1 MSVVTAT
8 ILSDGRK
15 IDPTYELLSV
25 DITKEV
31 NRIPTAQVVVLDGD
45 VAKQDFPVSNSR
57 YFEPGKQI
65 EIKLRYEGERQD
77 VTVFKWVVIRH
88 GIEASGLDSLLTV
101 ELKDAAVKLTLSRK
115 SAVYREQ
122 TDGDVIGTIIRNSGL
137 TKGQW
142 AATQLKHPE
151 IVQYYCTDWDFMLS
165 RAETLGLLVVVDDGV
180 VSLRHIA
187 LSGRAKHTFAYG
199 TDEIYNFAMEA
210 DASHQYAAVH
220 SLGWDMKSHKTLT
233 SRAKAFTLSQGN
245 LRGDSLAN
253 AIGFAPYT
261 QTSLVP
267 LAPQELQA
275 WADAAMVRS
284 RMSLIRGRVSVAGV
298 ADLKPMDVVKLTG
311 MGKRFNG
318 SALVTGVRHRV
329 DQHGWQTDV
338 QLGLAAE
345 AFSKQTDIVDAPAAG
360 LLPAVTGLQVGII
373 HAFADDPDKAFR
385 VKVLMPSI
393 EGKPGE
399 GKHEAIWA
407 RLAFPDAGKDRGY
420 FFQPEPGDE
429 VVVGF
434 FNNDPRQAV
443 VLGALYG
450 SKNTPKNFKLTQ
462 DNVEKGIVTKKG
474 TTIKFVDKEKA
485 SVCIETPKKNT
496 IVLDDDAEKVEVVD
510 QHGNKITMSKDGI
523 LIKSAK
529 DVKIDASGNV
539 EIKGQKVD
547 VQ

>member
-1 MSVVTAT
+1 
-8 ILSDGRK
+8 
-15 IDPTYELLSV
+15 
-25 DITKEV
+25 
-31 NRIPTAQVVVLDGD
+31 
-45 VAKQDFPVSNSR
+45 
-57 YFEPGKQI
+57 
-65 EIKLRYEGERQD
+65 
-77 VTVFKWVVIRH
+77 
-88 GIEASGLDSLLTV
+88 
-101 ELKDAAVKLTLSRK
+101 
-115 SAVYREQ
+115 
-122 TDGDVIGTIIRNSGL
+122 
-137 TKGQW
+137 
-142 AATQLKHPE
+142 
-151 IVQYYCTDWDFMLS
+151 MLS
-165 RAETLGLLVVVDDGV
+165 RAATLGLLVVVDDGV
-180 VSLRHIA
+180 VSLRQIT
-187 LSGRAKHTFAYG
+187 LSGGAKHTFAYG
-199 TDEIYNFAMEA
+199 ISDIYNFAMEA
-210 DASHQYAAVH
+210 DASHQYAVVH
-220 SLGWDMKSHKTLT
+220 SLGWDMKNQKART
-233 SRAKAFTLSQGN
+233 SKAKAFTLSQGN
-245 LRGDSLAN
+245 LRGDSLAQ

-261 QTSLVP
+261 QTSPVP

-284 RMSLIRGRVSVAGV
+284 RMSLLRGRVSVAGV

-311 MGKRFNG
+311 MGRRFNG

-338 QLGLAAE
+338 QLGLTAG
-345 AFSKQTDIVDAPAAG
+345 AFSQQTDIVDAPAAG
-360 LLPAVTGLQVGII
+360 LLPAVTGLQVGIVD
-373 HAFADDPDKAFR
+373 AFADDPDKELR
-385 VKVLMPSI
+385 VKVLLPSI
-393 EGKPGE
+393 EGKHG
-399 GKHEAIWA
+399 AIWA
-407 RLAFPDAGKDRGY
+407 RLAFPEAGKNRGY

-450 SKNTPKNFKLTQ
+450 SKNTPKDFKLTK

-496 IVLDDDAEKVEVVD
+496 VVLDDDAEKVEVVD

-547 VQ
+547 VK